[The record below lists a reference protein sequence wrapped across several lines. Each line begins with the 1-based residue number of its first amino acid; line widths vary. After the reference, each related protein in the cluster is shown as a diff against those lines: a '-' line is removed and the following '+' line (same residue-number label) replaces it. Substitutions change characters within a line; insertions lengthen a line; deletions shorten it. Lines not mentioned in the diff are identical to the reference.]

1 MSLTRLN
8 LLNIALMIG
17 ACVAAFLFP
26 FELFLLAY
34 AVLGPLH
41 YLTQIS
47 WLHTR
52 GYFTNGRRDAVV
64 LVAAAVALLLLR
76 FVLPLDDATGLAT
89 AVVLMTFAGALA
101 FVLATTPVVKAVV
114 IGGALLVA
122 AWVSGMDAAQTLFL
136 TFVPTIIHVFVF
148 TAAFIL
154 YGALRGRSVSGIAS
168 LAVFVACA
176 VSFFVYRPAAAGY
189 LPSAYVRD
197 TYALFADLNVE
208 LATWLRLPSLAAP
221 DDVYRSTTGL
231 ALMRFIAFAY
241 TYHYLNWFSK
251 TSIIQWHRIPPLWSA
266 VNVALWLGALGLY
279 AWDYRIGMLV
289 LFALSWLHVL
299 LEFPLDHRTFVG
311 IGHELGTLLR
321 SGGPTP
327 AAATAAAHARVASAG
342 GAVHRASR
350 PQRAGR

>member
-1 MSLTRLN
+1 MSLTQLN
-8 LLNIALMIG
+8 LLNIGLMLG

-52 GYFTNGRRDAVV
+52 GYFTSGRRDAVV
-64 LVAAAVALLLLR
+64 LVAGAVALLLLR
-76 FVLPLDDATGLAT
+76 YVLPLDNAADWAT
-89 AVVLMTFAGALA
+89 AVVVLTFAAALA
-101 FVLATTPVVKAVV
+101 FVVATTPLMKALVL
-114 IGGALLVA
+114 GAALVLA

-154 YGALRGRSVSGIAS
+154 YGSLKGRSVSGIAS
-168 LAVFVACA
+168 LAVFVACTA
-176 VSFFVYRPAAAGY
+176 SFFVYRPGAAEH

-208 LATWLRLPSLAAP
+208 LAAWLRLPSLAAP
-221 DDVYRSTTGL
+221 ADLYRSTAGL

-251 TSIIQWHRIPPLWSA
+251 TSIIQWHKIPPLWSA
-266 VNVALWLGALGLY
+266 VNVALWFAALGLY
-279 AWDYRIGMLV
+279 AWNYRIGMLV

-299 LEFPLDHRTFVG
+299 LEFPLDQRTFVG
-311 IGHELGTLLR
+311 IGHELGVLLHPP
-321 SGGPTP
+321 GAAPAV
-327 AAATAAAHARVASAG
+327 AAAG
-342 GAVHRASR
+342 GSHRS
-350 PQRAGR
+350 PPPHRAGR